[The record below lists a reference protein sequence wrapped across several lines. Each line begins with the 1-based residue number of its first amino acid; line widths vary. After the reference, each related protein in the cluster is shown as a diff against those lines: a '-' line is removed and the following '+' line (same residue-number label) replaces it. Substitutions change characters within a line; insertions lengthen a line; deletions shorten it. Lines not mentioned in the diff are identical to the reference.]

1 MKHYVFEKASE
12 RTMKDEAC
20 YVSIS
25 TVLKCWIVVQYENI
39 RKEKEIHKGIIDTNH

>member
-1 MKHYVFEKASE
+1 MKHYLFEKASE

-25 TVLKCWIVVQYENI
+25 NLKCWIVVQYENI